1 MLCSRCHESAPDNS
15 KFCPKCG
22 EKLGQAS
29 MNSLTMKRSRIVGN
43 IQQAGRDIYNFPE
56 RSQNP
61 DVKYEVTP
69 LWRTPITQAILTWIS
84 FFTGLGSLGAF
95 GKVVGDVFQNLNA
108 GKVHTQNMFLYLIV
122 FAVLFIVFAGAFSLR
137 RIAKNETR
145 HPIGF
150 KNLAIDGEGNRLTLE
165 KIRDTCPCGGKLKYI
180 NAPVEWIDHDRD
192 GRKTREITK
201 RHPSLVCNRNPDHS
215 YSVDIAENKK
225 Q

>member
-165 KIRDTCPCGGKLKYI
+165 KIRATCPCGGKLKYI
-180 NAPVEWIDHDRD
+180 NAPVEWIDHYRD